1 MRYDEN
7 LPPSVRELDR
17 GLVLGSYDLVQEEG
31 CLSFDGPT
39 LVSLGGCLVLGRS
52 PSLTG

>member
-7 LPPSVRELDR
+7 LPPRVRELDR

-31 CLSFDGPT
+31 CLSLT
-39 LVSLGGCLVLGRS
+39 VQHWS
-52 PSLTG
+52 P

>member
-1 MRYDEN
+1 MKIY
-7 LPPSVRELDR
+7 LPEL
-17 GLVLGSYDLVQEEG
+17 GNWIGVLVLGSYDLVQEEG

-52 PSLTG
+52 PSLSG